1 MNIWE
6 KSTPGRWH
14 STCKGPVAG
23 ACVACSEK
31 DREAGVSGWGRRR
44 TIEEDV
50 SKVVKDQATEVP
62 MEHGKG
68 F

>member
-1 MNIWE
+1 M
-6 KSTPGRWH
+6 
-14 STCKGPVAG
+14 
-23 ACVACSEK
+23 ACSEK
-31 DREAGVSGWGRRR
+31 DREASVSGWGRRT

-50 SKVVKDQATEVP
+50 SKVVKDQATEGL

>member
-50 SKVVKDQATEVP
+50 SKVVKDQATEGP